1 VSSSAT
7 RQEGGGP
14 DGNAIVSMFEW
25 WNRAFSDPAGFTPE
39 AFGRHYTDAAE
50 LVVNGQL
57 RGKGLDA
64 LAAHYRRLQHEFDS
78 IQMELPVID
87 SFCCGDRAF
96 VQCVT
101 RAVRAGQVV
110 REGAMAVATVSSGK
124 MSRLEVS
131 GRRLD

>member
-7 RQEGGGP
+7 PESGGSP
-14 DGNAIVSMFEW
+14 SENAIVRMFEW
-25 WNRAFSDPAGFTPE
+25 WNRAFSDPEGFTPE

-50 LVVNGQL
+50 LVVNGQV

-64 LAAHYRRLQHEFDS
+64 LATHYQMLQNEFGS

-101 RAVRAGQVV
+101 RAVREGQVV
-110 REGAMAVATVSSGK
+110 REEAMAVATVSARK
-124 MSRLEVS
+124 LSRLEVI